1 MTSLLDRTA
10 ARTPSRFPVPY
21 SSPRPAVTH
30 ASAAAPGAVRADRS
44 VPVVLWHDV
53 PSPGGARSPSGDESP
68 DAPQEASGS
77 LRTTVADHV
86 GAAGAVLR
94 DAGEAAEASAGAH
107 STGAEGPSSR
117 REPVHL
123 CTPAALLADPPRT
136 GRGLL
141 LVVTDRPIS
150 EPVWRRALEHEAAAV
165 LRLPE
170 DSTRLLSLLGDG
182 LRPRRSAR
190 IIGVVGG
197 CGGAGASSL
206 AARLAGAAVRAGRS
220 SVLIDADP
228 LGGGLDVL
236 VEAPEL
242 PGACWEDLSG
252 IDAADGEALVA
263 GLPEVDDV
271 RLLVAR
277 EDPAP
282 SGVQLDHVLAA
293 LDGLTAQV
301 VVDLAPDLVGPAI
314 AHLDRLYV
322 VLPATDHALRAAA
335 RRLAAWNLP
344 AGGAEVVLRGRGPV
358 SPADVREVLHLAV
371 AGRFAD
377 SSRASVPLLDVRR
390 GGADGLARRLAASW
404 EQER

>member
-1 MTSLLDRTA
+1 MTSLLDRPA
-10 ARTPSRFPVPY
+10 LRTPSRFPAA
-21 SSPRPAVTH
+21 SSPPSAAGPREHAADQRGRGQGSGAVGG
-30 ASAAAPGAVRADRS
+30 ASA
-44 VPVVLWHDV
+44 VVLWHDV
-53 PSPGGARSPSGDESP
+53 AVEE
-68 DAPQEASGS
+68 DAAGS
-77 LRTTVADHV
+77 LRALVADHA

-94 DAGEAAEASAGAH
+94 DA
-107 STGAEGPSSR
+107 
-117 REPVHL
+117 REPAAPGSSGPAGRAGTGRGADAREALHL

-136 GRGLL
+136 ARSRL
-141 LVVTDRPIS
+141 LVVTDRPVS
-150 EPVWRRALEHEAAAV
+150 EPVWRRALELEAAAV

-170 DSTRLLSLLGDG
+170 DSTRLLSLLGDA
-182 LRPRRSAR
+182 LRPRQSAR

-206 AARLAGAAVRAGRS
+206 AARLAGAAARAGRS

-228 LGGGLDVL
+228 MGGGLDAL

-242 PGACWEDLSG
+242 RGACWEDLSG

-271 RLLVAR
+271 HLLVAR

-282 SGVQLDHVLAA
+282 SGMQLDHVLAA
-293 LDGLTAQV
+293 LDSLTAQV

-322 VLPATDHALRAAA
+322 VLPATDHALRATA
-335 RRLAAWNLP
+335 RRLAAWHLP
-344 AGGAEVVLRGRGPV
+344 PGGAEAVLRGRGPV
-358 SPADVREVLHLAV
+358 SSADVREALHLGV

-377 SSRASVPLLDVRR
+377 SSRGTVPLLDVRR
-390 GGADGLARRLAASW
+390 RGADGLARRLASSW
-404 EQER
+404 EDAR

>member
-1 MTSLLDRTA
+1 MTSLLDRPA
-10 ARTPSRFPVPY
+10 LRTPSRFPAA
-21 SSPRPAVTH
+21 SSPPSAEGPRERTPVLRGRGPASGAVGG
-30 ASAAAPGAVRADRS
+30 ASA
-44 VPVVLWHDV
+44 VVVWHDV
-53 PSPGGARSPSGDESP
+53 AAED
-68 DAPQEASGS
+68 DAAGS
-77 LRTTVADHV
+77 LRALVADHA

-94 DAGEAAEASAGAH
+94 DARALAAPGPSGPAGSAGPSGSARAGEAREAL
-107 STGAEGPSSR
+107 
-117 REPVHL
+117 HL

-136 GRGLL
+136 ARSRL
-141 LVVTDRPIS
+141 LVVTDRPVS
-150 EPVWRRALEHEAAAV
+150 EPVWRRALELEAAAV

-170 DSTRLLSLLGDG
+170 DSTRLLSLLGDA
-182 LRPRRSAR
+182 LRPRQSAR

-206 AARLAGAAVRAGRS
+206 AARLAGAGARAGRS

-228 LGGGLDVL
+228 MGGGLDAL

-242 PGACWEDLSG
+242 RGACWEDLSG
-252 IDAADGEALVA
+252 IDAADGETLVA

-282 SGVQLDHVLAA
+282 SGMQLDHVLAA
-293 LDGLTAQV
+293 LDSLTAQV

-322 VLPATDHALRAAA
+322 VLPATDHALRATA
-335 RRLAAWNLP
+335 RRLAAWHLP
-344 AGGAEVVLRGRGPV
+344 PGGAEAVLRGRGPV
-358 SPADVREVLHLAV
+358 SFADVREALHLGV

-377 SSRASVPLLDVRR
+377 SSRGTVPLLDVRR
-390 GGADGLARRLAASW
+390 RGADGLARRLAASW
-404 EQER
+404 DDGR